1 MAILPAAPQRFH
13 PLQGLLL
20 AFPISLFP
28 TALAADLTYLGSA
41 EMQWSNMAAWAIV
54 GALVFGAPALI
65 WAVIGAVRHRRDW
78 LYPLLLAVAWL
89 AGLVN
94 AFHHSGDAWSS
105 VGTPGLMLSI
115 ISSVAVLAAGW
126 FAFAPRG
133 VAGIRPADTRSDT
146 APVTTMGTAR

>member
-1 MAILPAAPQRFH
+1 MATITAAPYRFH
-13 PLQGLLL
+13 PLHGLLL
-20 AFPISLFP
+20 AFPVSLFP

-54 GALVFGAPALI
+54 GALLLGAPALI
-65 WAVIGAVRHRRDW
+65 WAVVGAVRHRTGW

-105 VGTPGLMLSI
+105 VGTPGLLLSI

-126 FAFAPRG
+126 FAFAS
-133 VAGIRPADTRSDT
+133 RP
-146 APVTTMGTAR
+146 TMGAAR